1 MLLDASISFLPW
13 GSPAQSMVA
22 AAGVAIQIGNII
34 DLLGQGV
41 GTAPANIFGNTTLFG
56 QDPGTGLI
64 KPLVECIV
72 GTAFTDGTGSPTIN
86 VQLQYAADQGSGGSY
101 QPSTWYTIIET
112 GALTSAQLTA
122 GTVFSKFDWQPV
134 FPPTL
139 RPRFVRLNGKVL
151 AATNF
156 ATGTITFAGVML
168 GRDDF
173 AQKLTPKNF
182 AV

>member
-1 MLLDASISFLPW
+1 
-13 GSPAQSMVA
+13 MVG
-22 AAGVAIQIGNII
+22 AAGAAIQIGNII

-41 GTAPANIFGNTTLFG
+41 GTAPVNIFGNTTLFG

-64 KPLVECIV
+64 KPLVEAIV
-72 GTAFTDGTGSPTIN
+72 GTAFATSNSATLT

-101 QPSTWYTIIET
+101 QPSTWYTIIAT
-112 GALTSAQLTA
+112 GALTAAQLAA

-134 FPPTL
+134 FPATI
-139 RPRFVRLNGKVL
+139 RPRYVRLNGAVP

-156 ATGTITFAGVML
+156 TAGTITFAGVMI